1 MIQPGWP
8 DDWEKWNPFIPYHG
22 TNNMCKD
29 CSKSK
34 VRECTLH
41 KQSPI
46 HLFRNVTKSKEC
58 ADRHAMLHDS
68 GTCELRKMSF
78 SIEQHAL
85 RAYQPMLADGT
96 IDCTEPSTID
106 FSMGFPNPWT
116 LVFTDIKVPSEHTQ
130 DGKRY
135 DAEVQLAHIYSVDK
149 EDKLVRHK
157 WLRYC
162 REGTTYQK
170 NSD

>member
-1 MIQPGWP
+1 
-8 DDWEKWNPFIPYHG
+8 
-22 TNNMCKD
+22 MCKD
-29 CSKSK
+29 CFKTK

-106 FSMGFPNPWT
+106 FSMGFPNPWN

-157 WLRYC
+157 WLRVLP
-162 REGTTYQK
+162 
-170 NSD
+170 